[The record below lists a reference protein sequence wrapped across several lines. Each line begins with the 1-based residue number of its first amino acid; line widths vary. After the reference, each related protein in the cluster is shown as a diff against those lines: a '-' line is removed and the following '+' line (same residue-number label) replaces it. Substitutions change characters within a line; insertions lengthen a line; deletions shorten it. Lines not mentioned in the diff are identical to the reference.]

1 MNIARHFCLFTNIFL
16 VLLLYFDLTL
26 SFGSLFVYSV
36 ISNSASEKIVCL
48 SSNRRMADADAVTTL
63 APPQILA
70 LHPRTQS
77 DVKMLTVSKA
87 ISWSVKTRLYVSKTR

>member
-1 MNIARHFCLFTNIFL
+1 MNIARHLCLFTNIFL
-16 VLLLYFDLTL
+16 ALLLYFDLTL

-48 SSNRRMADADAVTTL
+48 SSNGRMADADAVTTL

-70 LHPRTQS
+70 LRPRTQS